1 MSLVNV
7 DGGESLELQYLV
19 NKATPQ
25 NLVLCLY
32 KNNITPAETDTIVT
46 YTEADFTGYANVNL
60 TGANW
65 TISGTAPTSAGYAQQ
80 SFTSSASAQ
89 NQNVYGYFYKRATGG
104 ELIIAERFSDGPYNI
119 VNNGDVIKV
128 TPTITCD

>member
-25 NLVLCLY
+25 DLKLCLF
-32 KNNITPAETDTIVT
+32 KSNTTPAETDTVGT
-46 YTEADFTGYANVNL
+46 YTEADFTGYAEASL
-60 TGANW
+60 AGANW

-80 SFTSSASAQ
+80 SFTSSAGSQ
-89 NQNVYGYFYKRATGG
+89 SQNVYGYFYKRSTGG
-104 ELIIAERFSDGPYNI
+104 ELIIAERFSDGPYQI